1 MKTQTVNYNL
11 EWGIKTPMRDGISLS
26 ANIYIPAN
34 KNPVPIIIS
43 ITPYIADSLH
53 SRGSYFA
60 QNEFIYLAVA
70 EQKHGN

>member
-11 EWGIKTPMRDGISLS
+11 EWGIKIPIRDGISLS
-26 ANIYIPAN
+26 ANIYIPKDKKAV
-34 KNPVPIIIS
+34 PVIIN

-70 EQKHGN
+70 EQKHGT